1 MGGLTFLKNWII
13 RGEVSDALQK
23 IFIRNVKTNKE
34 EQLLFDDEK
43 VISSG
48 ISLMQKDKDTDV
60 IRIGYE
66 SPKTPSR
73 TFEYNLRTK
82 EKKLVKEQE
91 VPSGHNRE
99 DYIVERINCPSH
111 DGREIPITIT
121 SVSYTHLTLPTK
133 RIV

>member
-1 MGGLTFLKNWII
+1 
-13 RGEVSDALQK
+13 
-23 IFIRNVKTNKE
+23 
-34 EQLLFDDEK
+34 
-43 VISSG
+43 
-48 ISLMQKDKDTDV
+48 MQKDKDTDV

-99 DYIVERINCPSH
+99 DYIVERI
-111 DGREIPITIT
+111 
-121 SVSYTHLTLPTK
+121 
-133 RIV
+133 IVLVTMEEKYNYYYISQKY